1 MVAKSR
7 ISEQLSGSSYQTFL
21 PAEAFR
27 LCKHLEFHY
36 TPKHGSRL
44 NMAELEFSVLDRQC
58 LDRRLPD
65 LDRLRREIAAW
76 EATRN
81 TKRIA
86 AQWRFTVAK
95 ARTKLRRLYPA

>member
-1 MVAKSR
+1 
-7 ISEQLSGSSYQTFL
+7 
-21 PAEAFR
+21 
-27 LCKHLEFHY
+27 
-36 TPKHGSRL
+36 
-44 NMAELEFSVLDRQC
+44 MAELEFSVLDRQC

-65 LDRLRREIAAW
+65 LDSLRREIAAW

-81 TKRIA
+81 TERTT